1 MAGISAIP
9 SISSGNL
16 ESFTQ
21 FLNFL
26 DNTEKFQERLD
37 EMESVRAE
45 VNERIV
51 LYGTTEEIDQLHSAA
66 IRDADQASKTIDKA
80 VANRDEILKDLEIA
94 EATASEII
102 RNRQSSFDASTNGR
116 EADLRDGLNEISRRE
131 GVLASK
137 YVEFEDT
144 KRQARQAIIDG
155 ADAKQKYEAGLES
168 LNGVLAVLKESVNAA
183 VEAI

>member
-1 MAGISAIP
+1 MAGHNAIP
-9 SISSGNL
+9 PIASGNL

-26 DNTEKFQERLD
+26 DDTEKFQERLD
-37 EMESVRAE
+37 EMEKIRAE

-66 IRDADQASKTIDKA
+66 IRDAEQASKTVDKA
-80 VANRDEILKDLEIA
+80 VANRDKILEDLEIA
-94 EATASEII
+94 EATAKNTIAA
-102 RNRQSSFDASTNGR
+102 RQSLFDANTNKR

-131 GVLASK
+131 GVLESA
-137 YVEFEDT
+137 YIEFEGT
-144 KRQARQAIIDG
+144 KKRARQAIIDG
-155 ADAKQKYEAGLES
+155 ADAKNKYEAGLES